1 LIGLLLV
8 VGLVIALT
16 RGGDGKDVPAPAAVE
31 AKAVSPAPR
40 TASPSPVASP
50 SATPTPTPS
59 PSPSATPVPVV
70 TFPTPPPAAS
80 PVAPAV
86 VRPEVIEDEPPVA
99 EEEPDEGPAAVPISS
114 DVSGQWELTNRVVST
129 DYDGFRGLNL
139 GYRLTL
145 RQNGSRIT
153 GSGQKVTEN
162 GTPVANR
169 TPITVSGRIEG
180 SAVVLTFTEQGATRE
195 SAGTFRWQLSPD
207 GSSLRGSFWSDAA
220 NTNGP
225 SSGRRVQ

>member
-1 LIGLLLV
+1 
-8 VGLVIALT
+8 
-16 RGGDGKDVPAPAAVE
+16 
-31 AKAVSPAPR
+31 
-40 TASPSPVASP
+40 
-50 SATPTPTPS
+50 
-59 PSPSATPVPVV
+59 
-70 TFPTPPPAAS
+70 
-80 PVAPAV
+80 
-86 VRPEVIEDEPPVA
+86 
-99 EEEPDEGPAAVPISS
+99 
-114 DVSGQWELTNRVVST
+114 VST
-129 DYDGFRGLNL
+129 DYEGFRGLNL

-153 GSGQKVTEN
+153 GSGQKVSEN
-162 GTPVANR
+162 GTPVGNR

-225 SSGRRVQ
+225 SSARRVQ